1 MTNSSEGFLDIIG
14 LETNTRE
21 KAKLKVLIENPS
33 GEPNKEILFNIFDF
47 VKKLYGTDKCTILW
61 WDGQTNPSTKIISVE
76 DIEFLQ
82 NLWLRIAGNY
92 LLFLPVQ
99 FDIKQMSLKDEEEY
113 IGLSLIAYSHLILKS
128 PDAYE
133 VLYLTLNK

>member
-1 MTNSSEGFLDIIG
+1 MSEGVLDIIG
-14 LETNTRE
+14 LEKNTRE
-21 KAKLKVLIENPS
+21 KVKLKVLIENPS

-47 VKKLYGTDKCTILW
+47 IKKVYGTERCTILW
-61 WDGQTNPSTKIISVE
+61 WDGQTNPFTKIISVE

-92 LLFLPVQ
+92 LLFLPIQ
-99 FDIKQMSLKDEEEY
+99 FDVEQIVQKDEEEF
-113 IGLSLIAYSHLILKS
+113 IGLILITYSHLILKS

-133 VLYLTLNK
+133 VLDLTLNK